1 MRLIDADTLI
11 QEIKRWKEREIAD
24 GLIGKGI
31 KAGYDAAIICVSE
44 MPTIEE
50 RKHGHWEPFINING
64 EKTYR
69 CSTCQNEAPHDLY
82 GYFELTNYCPRCG
95 AVMDKEASGVE

>member
-31 KAGYDAAIICVSE
+31 KAMRKQIPMNCKEVFRNSKGEPVSK
-44 MPTIEE
+44 M
-50 RKHGHWEPFINING
+50 
-64 EKTYR
+64 
-69 CSTCQNEAPHDLY
+69 C
-82 GYFELTNYCPRCG
+82 RCG
-95 AVMDKEASGVE
+95 LLAYLDDKYCHGCGQRLR

>member
-31 KAGYDAAIICVSE
+31 KAGYDAAMICVSE

-50 RKHGHWEPFINING
+50 RKHGHWIQVSDWDKEGNAHFD
-64 EKTYR
+64 
-69 CSTCQNEAPHDLY
+69 CSVCGFGDKHVEDVVVP
-82 GYFELTNYCPRCG
+82 YCWHCG
-95 AVMDKEASGVE
+95 ARMDEEAKQ